1 LPVRDFECF
10 RFGFGI
16 MYSRLS
22 VQFGFQFL
30 KRGPPN
36 VNLLF
41 AAGTVA
47 KVQVRAAL
55 GAKAPTLF
63 SAQSSHR
70 QSQLYLFAR
79 EIVYVNDPI
88 LIEA

>member
-1 LPVRDFECF
+1 
-10 RFGFGI
+10 
-16 MYSRLS
+16 MYSWLS

-30 KRGPPN
+30 KCGPTH

-41 AAGTVA
+41 AASTLA
-47 KVQVRAAL
+47 KVQVCAAL
-55 GAKAPTLF
+55 GAKTATLV